1 MVCFIP
7 PVQTVFTAILAHRIS
22 YPYSN
27 VISRRSRLRRMD
39 WKGQLA
45 RGSSLGRRRWRG
57 SRDRMSPRPNMVAK
71 VQKVIALGE
80 QRTDV

>member
-1 MVCFIP
+1 MVCLIP
-7 PVQTVFTAILAHRIS
+7 PIPTVFTAILAHRIS

-27 VISRRSRLRRMD
+27 VISRWSGLCRMD

-57 SRDRMSPRPNMVAK
+57 SRDRMSPRLNMVAK
-71 VQKVIALGE
+71 VQKVVSLGQE
-80 QRTDV
+80 STDG